1 MMDRFTGFTRIISL
15 MVITW
20 EAKKSWKVILFSIMR
35 KNLKKIEETQ
45 QKYSFKINNCEF
57 LGNRNMSRCKCKIL
71 KFSNPLNSWY
81 LNRVSNVIDYSL
93 KRNYVQ
99 LRVITFISCNF
110 AGLRVIE
117 EISISRNYG
126 VISRNFY
133 NVISRNFVMI
143 TRNKRNSNYA

>member
-1 MMDRFTGFTRIISL
+1 MVSECAGAIKPFFILKVMMDRFTGFTRIISL

-81 LNRVSNVIDYSL
+81 LKL
-93 KRNYVQ
+93 KLSEAEFKEFEPRIKFMPRFKYGWFHLKLYQ
-99 LRVITFISCNF
+99 MFQDL
-110 AGLRVIE
+110 
-117 EISISRNYG
+117 SRRL
-126 VISRNFY
+126 I
-133 NVISRNFVMI
+133 
-143 TRNKRNSNYA
+143 